1 MSLLEV
7 KELTKHFDV
16 SGGLLSRLL
25 AGSKILKAVDQIS
38 FSVPEGKTFGLVGE
52 SGCGKSTTARLITRL
67 IPATGGEV
75 YFEGSDLLRLP
86 KKRVRELR
94 KHIQMIFQDPY
105 ASLNPRMRI
114 VDIVGRPLSIFYGI
128 KGHKKVDQVA
138 ELLELVGLSAEQ
150 LYRYP
155 HEFSGGQR
163 QRIGIARAL
172 AANPKLIIAD
182 EPVSSLDVSVQAQ
195 VLNLLRKLQRELK
208 LSLIF
213 ISHDLNVVGYLADI
227 VAVMYAGKI
236 MEIAPVEKIFK
247 TPLNPYTKALL
258 ASNLTLGSFT
268 ENIQSALKGEITFPV
283 NPPPGC
289 RLEPRCPIR
298 VEKCK
303 SIEPLLEEKR
313 TLHRVACHEV

>member
-1 MSLLEV
+1 MLEV
-7 KELTKHFDV
+7 KNLTKYYDI
-16 SGGLLSRLL
+16 SGSLVSRLSSGVKL
-25 AGSKILKAVDQIS
+25 LQAVDHIC

-67 IPATGGEV
+67 IPATEGEV
-75 YFEGSDLLRLP
+75 FFQGRDILRLP
-86 KKRVRELR
+86 KRDVRELR

-114 VDIVGRPLSIFYGI
+114 IDVVGRPLSHFQGLRGR
-128 KGHKKVDQVA
+128 KRRERAA
-138 ELLELVGLSAEQ
+138 ELLDLVGLRPEH
-150 LYRYP
+150 LDRYP

-172 AANPKLIIAD
+172 AAGPKLIIAD

-195 VLNLLRKLQRELK
+195 VLNLLKKLQRELK

-236 MEIAPVEKIFK
+236 MEIAPVAEIFNA
-247 TPLNPYTKALL
+247 PLNPYTKALL
-258 ASNLTLGSFT
+258 ASNPTVASSM
-268 ENIQSALKGEITFPV
+268 ENIRSPLKGEVPLPL

-298 VEKCK
+298 VDKCK
-303 SIEPLLEEKR
+303 TIEPRLEEKK
-313 TLHRVACHEV
+313 TLHQVACHEV

>member
-1 MSLLEV
+1 MLEV
-7 KELTKHFDV
+7 RNLTKYFDL
-16 SGGLLSRLL
+16 SGGLL
-25 AGSKILKAVDQIS
+25 GSLSSGRQLLKAVDHIG
-38 FSVPEGKTFGLVGE
+38 FFVPEGKTFGLVGE

-67 IPATGGEV
+67 IPATEGEV
-75 YFEGSDLLRLP
+75 FFHGRDILRLP
-86 KKRVRELR
+86 KQELREVR

-105 ASLNPRMRI
+105 ASLNPRMR
-114 VDIVGRPLSIFYGI
+114 VMDVVGRPLTHFQGL
-128 KGHKKVDQVA
+128 KGQKKIDRAA
-138 ELLELVGLSAEQ
+138 ELLDLVGLRPEHLQ
-150 LYRYP
+150 RYP

-172 AANPKLIIAD
+172 AAGPKLIIAD

-195 VLNLLRKLQRELK
+195 VLNLLKKLQRELN

-236 MEIAPVEKIFK
+236 MEIAPVAEIFNA
-247 TPLNPYTKALL
+247 PLNPYTKALL
-258 ASNLTLGSFT
+258 ASNPTVGSAM
-268 ENIQSALKGEITFPV
+268 EDIRSPLKGEVTLPL

-298 VEKCK
+298 VDKCK
-303 SIEPLLEEKR
+303 TIEPLLEEKKA
-313 TLHRVACHEV
+313 LHQVACHEV